1 MRLGKDRAEFAA
13 AIGEFSQRECGTLA
27 QRDALTEG
35 GTQANS
41 PQILAKLA
49 ALGWLGVSLPAEY
62 GGGGAGFVDECVF
75 LEESARGLLPVNG
88 YGSGLTAAQT
98 YLRWGSAEQK
108 RAVVGNL
115 IAGRLE
121 SIALSEPGAGSDL
134 GGVRLR
140 AERADG
146 EYVVNGQKTW
156 ISSAHVA
163 ENLLTLVREDAS
175 GGKHEG
181 LTLLMIP
188 AASPGVEI
196 RAIPTMEAHTVNDVF
211 FTDVRVPE
219 AAVVGQPRSGWKQ
232 LMRGLGVERLIISA
246 MSLGSA
252 RRSLDDLIAYVTER
266 EQFGRKL
273 ASFQALRHRIAD
285 LATDIEFGR
294 AFLYDAAQRVDDG
307 EEGDLATDS
316 SMAKLRITEIA
327 KNTALEAMQMM
338 GGYGYAREYGME
350 GQVRRALAPP
360 IYGGTNEIQRE
371 IIAGSLL
378 SQLPRQASDGR

>member
-1 MRLGKDRAEFAA
+1 MRLGKDRQEFAA
-13 AIGEFSQRECGTLA
+13 AIREFSQCECGTLA
-27 QRDALTEG
+27 QRDAVTEG
-35 GTQANS
+35 GAEANS

-62 GGGGAGFVDECVF
+62 GGGGAGFGDECVF
-75 LEESARGLLPVNG
+75 LEESSRGLLPVNG

-98 YLRWGSAEQK
+98 YLRWGSEEQK
-108 RAVVGNL
+108 RTIVGNL
-115 IAGRLE
+115 VSGKLE

-134 GGVRLR
+134 GGVRMK
-140 AERADG
+140 AERPGD
-146 EYVVNGQKTW
+146 EYVLNGQKTW

-163 ENLLTLVREDAS
+163 ENLLTLVREDSS

-188 AASPGVEI
+188 TRTPGVEI
-196 RAIPTMEAHTVNDVF
+196 RAITTMEAHTVNDVF
-211 FTDVRVPE
+211 FTDVRVQ
-219 AAVVGQPRSGWKQ
+219 ASAVVGQPRNAWKQ

-252 RRSLDDLIAYVTER
+252 QRSLDDLIAYVTER
-266 EQFGRKL
+266 EQFGRKI

-285 LATDIEFGR
+285 LATDIEFAR
-294 AFLYDAAQRVDDG
+294 AFLYDAAQQVDDG
-307 EEGDLATDS
+307 QEDTLARES
-316 SMAKLRITEIA
+316 SMAKLRTTEIA
-327 KNTALEAMQMM
+327 KKTALEAMQMM

-350 GQVRRALAPP
+350 SQVRRALAPP

-371 IIAGSLL
+371 IIAKSLL
-378 SQLPRQASDGR
+378 